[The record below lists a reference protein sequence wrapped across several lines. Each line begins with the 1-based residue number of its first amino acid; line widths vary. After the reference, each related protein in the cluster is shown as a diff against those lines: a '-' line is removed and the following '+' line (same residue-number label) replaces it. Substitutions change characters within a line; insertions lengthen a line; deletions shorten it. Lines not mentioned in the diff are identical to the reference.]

1 MKKKIEGIPGPRRS
15 VGQTMEA
22 SEYVP
27 CFETRQTICMT
38 GIIWSVGLTGRDH
51 DWKKQARTRL

>member
-1 MKKKIEGIPGPRRS
+1 MEGIPGPRRS

-51 DWKKQARTRL
+51 DWKKRARTRL